1 MSKILHVALGFG
13 VVAAP
18 GWRKVMP
25 PPKKPANWKEETFQA
40 KLPELIEAQEADA
53 PYYPLTAQVK
63 TLWACPLVD
72 GATAV
77 RVDPTPTDLIT
88 WCMKLDGIVEVLSTN
103 LVFYGAG
110 LRRNLRKLAVQ
121 SPGDLNAARLLVD
134 SLESPAKVDIISYC
148 GVKDLC
154 ETAQA
159 FANAALGTNYDPKSA
174 QAEAEATAAL
184 AMAYGLDM
192 FAGKPGFTPLEW

>member
-1 MSKILHVALGFG
+1 
-13 VVAAP
+13 
-18 GWRKVMP
+18 MP

-63 TLWACPLVD
+63 TLWACPLSV

-77 RVDPTPTDLIT
+77 RVDPTPTGLVT
-88 WCMKLDGIVEVLSTN
+88 WCMKTGGLVEILSSN
-103 LVFYGAG
+103 VVFYGAS
-110 LRRNLRKLAVQ
+110 LRRSLRKLALQ

-134 SLESPAKVDIISYC
+134 SLESPTKVDVISYC
-148 GVKDLC
+148 GVRDLF

-159 FANAALGTNYDPKSA
+159 LANAALGTAYDLKSA
-174 QAEAEATAAL
+174 QAEAEATAAA
-184 AMAYGLDM
+184 AMAYGFDA
-192 FAGKPGFTPLEW
+192 FAGKPGFMSLEW